1 MGRHGFEALVDN
13 FFNGPILVRYAPS
26 IAAGLGVTIKVA
38 VVVVIAGIASGLL
51 LALLRCAH
59 KRPIDVLIIAYVD
72 LFRTLPQ
79 LVIIIFVYFAL
90 PYAGLS
96 LSPFA
101 ATALAL
107 TLVLSAFSTEI
118 FWSSIQ
124 ATPAG
129 QWRAARALGLGQ
141 REVLFHVILPQAV
154 RTAIPMLTNRAIA
167 ITKGAAL
174 GSAVSLPEILGSA
187 LSAAQM
193 SANPSP
199 LSLAAALYLL
209 LFVPLVILSR
219 HLEFR
224 YKWIR

>member
-1 MGRHGFEALVDN
+1 MGWHGFQALVDN
-13 FFNGPILVRYAPS
+13 FFNRPILARYAAS
-26 IAAGLGVTIKVA
+26 IFGGLGVTVEVA
-38 VVVVIAGIASGLL
+38 VVVVVAGVGTGLV
-51 LALLRCAH
+51 LALLRCLH
-59 KRPIDVLIIAYVD
+59 KPLIDAMIVAYVD

-101 ATALAL
+101 ATAFAL
-107 TLVLSAFSTEI
+107 TLVLGAFSTEI
-118 FWSSIQ
+118 FWSTIQ
-124 ATPAG
+124 ATSAG
-129 QWRAARALGLGQ
+129 QWEAGRALGLGE
-141 REVLFHVILPQAV
+141 RDLVFNVILPQAV

-174 GSAVSLPEILGSA
+174 GSAVSLPEILGTA
-187 LSAAQM
+187 LSATQM
-193 SANPSP
+193 SANASP